1 MSHFQAKANPI
12 QNMVRE
18 KMLQGY
24 FGEAESTLL
33 DCLRGINKHQV
44 GLVLNGDAALVDV
57 DGGIDIL
64 EQEDLEYKKILS
76 KVRDRLAEPEN
87 VRKLESERLRK
98 AYQKNHEDFCY
109 HYLEDGRVGF
119 PKNLMDGIISEGS
132 VEDIEKLNILINPY
146 ESNEEKTAL
155 LISEIKA
162 FGYQIGDIR
171 LFKENQTFGRL
182 TGKVKTLEDRASLR
196 DTDILFMD
204 LEDRESLIKYF
215 SLFEKVGAVIGYAS
229 MTSLLAHHDIFHKS
243 KESYMQIPLLLIN
256 RSDGKT
262 FRGYRGDTLTLDF
275 KRGRISKK

>member
-76 KVRDRLAEPEN
+76 EVRDRLAEPEN
-87 VRKLESERLRK
+87 VRKLDSEGLRK
-98 AYQKNHEDFCY
+98 AYQKNHEEFCY
-109 HYLEDGRVGF
+109 HYMEDGRVSF
-119 PKNLMDGIISEGS
+119 PKNLMDLIISEGLA
-132 VEDIEKLNILINPY
+132 EDIEKLDMLINPY
-146 ESNEEKTAL
+146 ESDDEKTGL

-171 LFKENQTFGRL
+171 LFKENPTFGRL

-204 LEDRESLIKYF
+204 LEDREGIIKYF

-262 FRGYRGDTLTLDF
+262 FQDYRGETLTLDF

>member
-24 FGEAESTLL
+24 FDEAEKTLSE
-33 DCLRGINKHQV
+33 CLVGINEQQV
-44 GLVLNGDAALVDV
+44 SLVLNGEAALVDV
-57 DGGIDIL
+57 EGGIDIL
-64 EQEDLEYKKILS
+64 EQEDIEYKKVLA

-87 VRKLESERLRK
+87 VRKLESEHLRK

-109 HYLEDGRVGF
+109 HYLEDGRVSF
-119 PKNLMDGIISEGS
+119 PKNLMEQIISEGLAED
-132 VEDIEKLNILINPY
+132 VERLDLLINPY
-146 ESNEEKTAL
+146 ESDEEKTAL

-162 FGYQIGDIR
+162 FGYQIGDVR
-171 LFKENQTFGRL
+171 LFKENPTFGRL

-204 LEDRESLIKYF
+204 LEDREGLIKYF
-215 SLFEKVGAVIGYAS
+215 SLFEKVGAVVGYAS

-262 FRGYRGDTLTLDF
+262 FRNYRGEMLTLDF